1 MNYCLSS
8 EITSLEDDPDPQWIK
23 LCQETPIW
31 ALAKEKNRKV
41 IVLNANLCVREALKV
56 LSENNILSAPVCLG
70 GQKFLGLIDVLDIA
84 AFAYS
89 TWKRESVNLRIPS
102 NHSGRIV
109 LSPPETLFF
118 DAPVKEIINFSKC
131 DEPLLVPYD
140 ISLQKLNSLFATPL
154 PFKPHRALLL
164 NENQELCNV
173 VSQSDIISFAY
184 QRKDQIP
191 SRSRKTLRQLNLIR
205 PCIMVRID
213 SPFSDALQILYLN
226 RVSGIALVD
235 QEGHLRGNFSA
246 SDLRGILPDSFH
258 MFYGSTLHFL
268 CKGTQSYPKVPKS
281 CLDTTTLGTALG
293 MLVENHI
300 HRLYIVD
307 ELDHPIGIVSLSD
320 IIAVLASHSTVS
332 STL

>member
-1 MNYCLSS
+1 
-8 EITSLEDDPDPQWIK
+8 
-23 LCQETPIW
+23 
-31 ALAKEKNRKV
+31 
-41 IVLNANLCVREALKV
+41 
-56 LSENNILSAPVCLG
+56 
-70 GQKFLGLIDVLDIA
+70 
-84 AFAYS
+84 
-89 TWKRESVNLRIPS
+89 
-102 NHSGRIV
+102 
-109 LSPPETLFF
+109 
-118 DAPVKEIINFSKC
+118 
-131 DEPLLVPYD
+131 
-140 ISLQKLNSLFATPL
+140 
-154 PFKPHRALLL
+154 
-164 NENQELCNV
+164 
-173 VSQSDIISFAY
+173 
-184 QRKDQIP
+184 
-191 SRSRKTLRQLNLIR
+191 
-205 PCIMVRID
+205 MVRID

-293 MLVENHI
+293 MLVENHV